1 MHGRK
6 MELSSTLNVSVKQGF
21 SSYLKLL
28 REKKWQNMVDQFESQ
43 LL

>member
-28 REKKWQNMVDQFESQ
+28 REKMAKHGGSI
-43 LL
+43 